1 MLDLALIM
9 GACLNPLCT
18 SPAIM
23 SSQLLSPAI
32 QKETFFWATL
42 FLALTS
48 ESWPT
53 EKSANATNEDILK
66 SCAFHPSC
74 RCLSCQILN
83 EVCNFRKTKRRFGEI
98 VFWQIR
104 SCTHKNR
111 KTIRECVETYFYGK
125 QVSGLITPAQTC
137 QHEKGSLAGYWRM
150 IAAFLATK
158 QHKKFRHKGREICL
172 ATGRRLLLPVIT
184 YSYFPQVY
192 QLVWE
197 TVQNCYIRGLFE
209 H

>member
-1 MLDLALIM
+1 MK
-9 GACLNPLCT
+9 T
-18 SPAIM
+18 SSGLVVSIP
-23 SSQLLSPAI
+23 
-32 QKETFFWATL
+32 
-42 FLALTS
+42 LTS
-48 ESWPT
+48 VCLARFWMRFSISG
-53 EKSANATNEDILK
+53 KLK
-66 SCAFHPSC
+66 GGTFA
-74 RCLSCQILN
+74 
-83 EVCNFRKTKRRFGEI
+83 RFGKI
-98 VFWQIR
+98 VFWQIT

>member
-1 MLDLALIM
+1 MKDLALIM
-9 GACLNPLCT
+9 GACLNPLCI

-98 VFWQIR
+98 VFWHIM

-111 KTIRECVETYFYGK
+111 KTTRVRGNIFYGN

-137 QHEKGSLAGYWRM
+137 QHEKGSPAGYWRM

-184 YSYFPQVY
+184 YSYFPHVY
-192 QLVWE
+192 QLVWDP
-197 TVQNCYIRGLFE
+197 VQNRYIRGLFE